1 MRFCDTG
8 TLCSTSV
15 SIQGHSQV
23 SFGPTFGALWPPWN
37 RFKPFGVPSLPL
49 STFCGSLWLL
59 REGSGFPWASIWG
72 LFGVTLGALS
82 GHFGRFGAT
91 WVARGS
97 QSAPKDAEKQKT
109 RVFVCFCVFM
119 PNVSD
124 LMCFCVFSEGHKE
137 AAKSVI
143 AKTHVFLCVSVL
155 SGTFEALSRPK

>member
-1 MRFCDTG
+1 MGPSGCPASPFRRS
-8 TLCSTSV
+8 L
-15 SIQGHSQV
+15 GH
-23 SFGPTFGALWPPWN
+23 F
-37 RFKPFGVPSLPL
+37 
-49 STFCGSLWLL
+49 GSLGLL

-72 LFGVTLGALS
+72 LFGVTLGSLS

-119 PNVSD
+119 ANVSD

-137 AAKSVI
+137 AAKSVK
-143 AKTHVFLCVSVL
+143 AETHVFLCVSVL
-155 SGTFEALSRPK
+155 SGTFEALSKPK